1 MSKDQTARRHRPDL
15 TFHPDILGIPAQF
28 RVVDTRRAEEAGPD
42 KAGDAVRDIGAQE
55 N

>member
-1 MSKDQTARRHRPDL
+1 MSKDQTSRRHRPDL

-28 RVVDTRRAEEAGPD
+28 RVVDTRAEEAGPD
-42 KAGDAVRDIGAQE
+42 TAGDAVRDIGAQE

>member
-1 MSKDQTARRHRPDL
+1 MSKDQTSRRHRPDL
-15 TFHPDILGIPAQF
+15 TFHPDIFGIPAQF

-42 KAGDAVRDIGAQE
+42 TAGDAVRDIGVQE